1 MPSVTSPPPTVGA
14 DQKATQAPGHLPA
27 RTYLGGQTQ
36 RNNTANATMDS
47 AKETAK
53 ETFHKVIHPS
63 MDPSKNTQQPASTG
77 LERDLE
83 PKPQKVHLP
92 SEGEDIV
99 YTPSGKLAGKKA
111 FITGG
116 VSGIGRAVAILF
128 AMEGATVAIVYLP
141 PEEEDAQ
148 HTKTQ
153 VEKNGGQVILI
164 PSDLSLSINC
174 KDVAKRAVEALG
186 GIDIFV
192 NNAATRQEQGDICDI
207 SEELWASTFR
217 VNLDSYFHLTK
228 YVLPHLS
235 KGGVIINSLAT
246 YTDAIVTLWPSQLQ
260 KLESLGL
267 YYNSPEPAII
277 CIECSFAINPTRAP
291 RHPGDKHHI
300 PKSARR
306 GLKPLIYSL
315 NLPNP
320 ETLPLRPNGSPPHPN
335 LTAMTR
341 LRVEEAKRSVERLQ
355 SKGTTVN
362 ADETVAMMIHTD
374 QVERKI
380 SEGTGYLHC
389 FRGRVNLRRTEIACL
404 TWICQTIC
412 GSSFMGNSTY
422 FYEQAGLADSSA
434 FDLTI
439 AQFALGFIGTVLSWP
454 LMARVGRRKIYVWG
468 LFLLTVILFV
478 TGCLG
483 IPPKAA
489 SRSWGIGSLLLVY
502 TFTYDITVG
511 PVCYSLVA
519 ELPSS
524 RLRQRTIVLA
534 RNAYNIVGVAYTNI
548 IGLYSLN
555 PTAWNWGAKSAF
567 FWAGNCA
574 LCFVWA
580 YFRLPEP
587 KDRSYAELDMLFD
600 QGVSARKFATTYVNP
615 YETER
620 RSGQDSDSKG
630 KVMSHV
636 E

>member
-1 MPSVTSPPPTVGA
+1 MAYNDHPDEKGDAFSHGLSAAHTEHQNDPHGGRRESTAEQLAAQHLHEVNDCEELRGILTA
-14 DQKATQAPGHLPA
+14 AEKAAETEHNMTFMEGLRAYPKAMGWSIALSTCIIMEGYDTILIGNLYAMKPFNEYYGHLDSQ
-27 RTYLGGQTQ
+27 GGYSI
-36 RNNTANATMDS
+36 S
-47 AKETAK
+47 AAWQSGLT
-53 ETFHKVIHPS
+53 
-63 MDPSKNTQQPASTG
+63 NGAS
-77 LERDLE
+77 
-83 PKPQKVHLP
+83 V
-92 SEGEDIV
+92 GEI
-99 YTPSGKLAGKKA
+99 
-111 FITGG
+111 
-116 VSGIGRAVAILF
+116 
-128 AMEGATVAIVYLP
+128 
-141 PEEEDAQ
+141 
-148 HTKTQ
+148 
-153 VEKNGGQVILI
+153 
-164 PSDLSLSINC
+164 
-174 KDVAKRAVEALG
+174 
-186 GIDIFV
+186 
-192 NNAATRQEQGDICDI
+192 
-207 SEELWASTFR
+207 
-217 VNLDSYFHLTK
+217 
-228 YVLPHLS
+228 
-235 KGGVIINSLAT
+235 
-246 YTDAIVTLWPSQLQ
+246 
-260 KLESLGL
+260 LGL
-267 YYNSPEPAII
+267 YASGWLADRFGYKKVLA
-277 CIECSFAINPTRAP
+277 
-291 RHPGDKHHI
+291 
-300 PKSARR
+300 SALVMMTAFIFIQFFSVSLSMLLVGEILCGLPWGVFQTLTTTYAAEVCPIHLRCYLTTYVNLCWVIGQLIASGVLR
-306 GLKPLIYSL
+306 GTVSL
-315 NLPNP
+315 NSKWSYKIPFAVQWVWPIPILIAVLLAP
-320 ETLPLRPNGSPPHPN
+320 ESPWWFI
-335 LTAMTR
+335 R
-341 LRVEEAKRSVERLQ
+341 KGRVEEAKRSVERLQ
-355 SKGTTVN
+355 RKGTTVN

-380 SEGTGYLHC
+380 SEGTGYLDC

-434 FDLTI
+434 FDMTI

-489 SRSWGIGSLLLVY
+489 SRSWAIGSLLLVY

>member
-1 MPSVTSPPPTVGA
+1 MAYNDGPNKKDAAHTEHH
-14 DQKATQAPGHLPA
+14 DAPHGGRRESTAEQLAAKHL
-27 RTYLGGQTQ
+27 
-36 RNNTANATMDS
+36 
-47 AKETAK
+47 
-53 ETFHKVIHPS
+53 H
-63 MDPSKNTQQPASTG
+63 
-77 LERDLE
+77 
-83 PKPQKVHLP
+83 
-92 SEGEDIV
+92 
-99 YTPSGKLAGKKA
+99 
-111 FITGG
+111 
-116 VSGIGRAVAILF
+116 
-128 AMEGATVAIVYLP
+128 
-141 PEEEDAQ
+141 
-148 HTKTQ
+148 
-153 VEKNGGQVILI
+153 
-164 PSDLSLSINC
+164 
-174 KDVAKRAVEALG
+174 DVN
-186 GIDIFV
+186 D
-192 NNAATRQEQGDICDI
+192 
-207 SEELWASTFR
+207 SEELRGILTAAENAAAAEHNMTFMEGLRAYPKAMGWSIALSTCIIMEGYDTILIGNLYAMKPFNEYYGHPSSQGGYSISAAWQSGLTNGAS
-217 VNLDSYFHLTK
+217 V
-228 YVLPHLS
+228 
-235 KGGVIINSLAT
+235 GEI
-246 YTDAIVTLWPSQLQ
+246 
-260 KLESLGL
+260 LGL
-267 YYNSPEPAII
+267 YISGWLADRYGYKKVLATALVMMTAFIFIQFFSVSLSMLLVGEILCGLPWGVFQTLTTTYAAEVCPIHLRCYLTTYVNLCWVIGQLIASGVLRGTVSMNSKWSYKIPFAVQWVWPIPILIAVLLAPE
-277 CIECSFAINPTRAP
+277 
-291 RHPGDKHHI
+291 
-300 PKSARR
+300 
-306 GLKPLIYSL
+306 
-315 NLPNP
+315 
-320 ETLPLRPNGSPPHPN
+320 SPWWFI
-335 LTAMTR
+335 R
-341 LRVEEAKRSVERLQ
+341 KGRVEEAKRSVERLQ
-355 SKGTTVN
+355 RKGTTVN
-362 ADETVAMMIHTD
+362 ADDTVAMMVHTD

-380 SEGTGYLHC
+380 SEGTGYLDC

-434 FDLTI
+434 FDMTI

-489 SRSWGIGSLLLVY
+489 SRSWAIGSLLLVY

-615 YETER
+615 YEVTER
-620 RSGQDSDSKG
+620 RFDQDSDSKE
-630 KVMSHV
+630 KNMSHV

>member
-1 MPSVTSPPPTVGA
+1 VG
-14 DQKATQAPGHLPA
+14 
-27 RTYLGGQTQ
+27 
-36 RNNTANATMDS
+36 
-47 AKETAK
+47 
-53 ETFHKVIHPS
+53 
-63 MDPSKNTQQPASTG
+63 
-77 LERDLE
+77 
-83 PKPQKVHLP
+83 
-92 SEGEDIV
+92 EGE
-99 YTPSGKLAGKKA
+99 SGLIQHFAQELA
-111 FITGG
+111 
-116 VSGIGRAVAILF
+116 
-128 AMEGATVAIVYLP
+128 E
-141 PEEEDAQ
+141 Q
-148 HTKTQ
+148 
-153 VEKNGGQVILI
+153 LI
-164 PSDLSLSINC
+164 KFQGCCNEC
-174 KDVAKRAVEALG
+174 YQAAKRNHMEDTNEH
-186 GIDIFV
+186 I
-192 NNAATRQEQGDICDI
+192 
-207 SEELWASTFR
+207 
-217 VNLDSYFHLTK
+217 
-228 YVLPHLS
+228 
-235 KGGVIINSLAT
+235 SLAM
-246 YTDAIVTLWPSQLQ
+246 YL
-260 KLESLGL
+260 
-267 YYNSPEPAII
+267 
-277 CIECSFAINPTRAP
+277 
-291 RHPGDKHHI
+291 
-300 PKSARR
+300 
-306 GLKPLIYSL
+306 
-315 NLPNP
+315 
-320 ETLPLRPNGSPPHPN
+320 
-335 LTAMTR
+335 
-341 LRVEEAKRSVERLQ
+341 
-355 SKGTTVN
+355 
-362 ADETVAMMIHTD
+362 
-374 QVERKI
+374 
-380 SEGTGYLHC
+380 GTGYLDC

-511 PVCYSLVA
+511 PVCYSLFA

-534 RNAYNIVGVAYTNI
+534 RNAYNIVGVAYTNN

>member
-1 MPSVTSPPPTVGA
+1 MRVCNDFPTEGKAQIRNVRKNRKRNSVIVRNIQERNSFVMPHMIGLPKERSHRLDHPHRRNHLFSVEHIRFVQYQHNMPEEPPRRRGRPRKVHTEEERLAAQREHSQKYRQRVQQDKGESLSFAGYYQHIPYVPTSSSAVAQLPPHIILPNDSCLPLDLSCG
-14 DQKATQAPGHLPA
+14 DPGQPSSLSYGDNTAAHDGPS
-27 RTYLGGQTQ
+27 YDLGGYCPFDSDSTTSHES
-36 RNNTANATMDS
+36 TAS
-47 AKETAK
+47 
-53 ETFHKVIHPS
+53 S
-63 MDPSKNTQQPASTG
+63 AST
-77 LERDLE
+77 RD
-83 PKPQKVHLP
+83 
-92 SEGEDIV
+92 
-99 YTPSGKLAGKKA
+99 
-111 FITGG
+111 
-116 VSGIGRAVAILF
+116 
-128 AMEGATVAIVYLP
+128 
-141 PEEEDAQ
+141 
-148 HTKTQ
+148 
-153 VEKNGGQVILI
+153 
-164 PSDLSLSINC
+164 
-174 KDVAKRAVEALG
+174 
-186 GIDIFV
+186 
-192 NNAATRQEQGDICDI
+192 
-207 SEELWASTFR
+207 
-217 VNLDSYFHLTK
+217 
-228 YVLPHLS
+228 
-235 KGGVIINSLAT
+235 
-246 YTDAIVTLWPSQLQ
+246 
-260 KLESLGL
+260 
-267 YYNSPEPAII
+267 
-277 CIECSFAINPTRAP
+277 
-291 RHPGDKHHI
+291 
-300 PKSARR
+300 
-306 GLKPLIYSL
+306 
-315 NLPNP
+315 
-320 ETLPLRPNGSPPHPN
+320 
-335 LTAMTR
+335 
-341 LRVEEAKRSVERLQ
+341 
-355 SKGTTVN
+355 
-362 ADETVAMMIHTD
+362 
-374 QVERKI
+374 
-380 SEGTGYLHC
+380 
-389 FRGRVNLRRTEIACL
+389 
-404 TWICQTIC
+404 CQTIC

-454 LMARVGRRKIYVWG
+454 SMARVGRRKIYVWG
-468 LFLLTVILFV
+468 LFLLTVILLV

>member
-1 MPSVTSPPPTVGA
+1 MAYNDGPNKKGA
-14 DQKATQAPGHLPA
+14 AHTEHHDAPHGGRRESTAEQLAAKHLH
-27 RTYLGGQTQ
+27 
-36 RNNTANATMDS
+36 
-47 AKETAK
+47 E
-53 ETFHKVIHPS
+53 
-63 MDPSKNTQQPASTG
+63 
-77 LERDLE
+77 
-83 PKPQKVHLP
+83 
-92 SEGEDIV
+92 
-99 YTPSGKLAGKKA
+99 
-111 FITGG
+111 
-116 VSGIGRAVAILF
+116 
-128 AMEGATVAIVYLP
+128 
-141 PEEEDAQ
+141 
-148 HTKTQ
+148 
-153 VEKNGGQVILI
+153 
-164 PSDLSLSINC
+164 
-174 KDVAKRAVEALG
+174 
-186 GIDIFV
+186 V
-192 NNAATRQEQGDICDI
+192 ND
-207 SEELWASTFR
+207 SEELRGILTAAENAAAAEHNMTFMEGLRAYPKAMGWSIALSTCIIMEGYDTILIGNLYAMKPFNEYYGHPDSQGGYSISAAWQSGLTNGAS
-217 VNLDSYFHLTK
+217 V
-228 YVLPHLS
+228 
-235 KGGVIINSLAT
+235 GEI
-246 YTDAIVTLWPSQLQ
+246 
-260 KLESLGL
+260 LGL
-267 YYNSPEPAII
+267 YVSGWLADRYGYKKVLATALVMMTAFIFIQFFSISLSMLLVGEILCGLPWGVFQTLTTTYAAEVCPIHLRCYLTTYVNLCWVIGQLIASGVLRGTVSMNSKWSYKIPFAVQWVWPIPILIAVLLAPE
-277 CIECSFAINPTRAP
+277 
-291 RHPGDKHHI
+291 
-300 PKSARR
+300 
-306 GLKPLIYSL
+306 
-315 NLPNP
+315 
-320 ETLPLRPNGSPPHPN
+320 SPWWFI
-335 LTAMTR
+335 R
-341 LRVEEAKRSVERLQ
+341 KGRVEEAKRSVERLQ
-355 SKGTTVN
+355 RKGTTVN
-362 ADETVAMMIHTD
+362 ADDTVAMMVHTD

-380 SEGTGYLHC
+380 SEGTGYLDC

-434 FDLTI
+434 FDMTI

-489 SRSWGIGSLLLVY
+489 SRSWAIGSLLLVY

-615 YETER
+615 YEVTER
-620 RSGQDSDSKG
+620 RFDQDSDSKE
-630 KVMSHV
+630 KNMSHV

>member
-1 MPSVTSPPPTVGA
+1 MLDRYDRFGY
-14 DQKATQAPGHLPA
+14 K
-27 RTYLGGQTQ
+27 
-36 RNNTANATMDS
+36 
-47 AKETAK
+47 
-53 ETFHKVIHPS
+53 KV
-63 MDPSKNTQQPASTG
+63 
-77 LERDLE
+77 
-83 PKPQKVHLP
+83 
-92 SEGEDIV
+92 
-99 YTPSGKLAGKKA
+99 LAGALIMMTA
-111 FITGG
+111 FIFIQFFSVSLSMLLVGEILCGLPWG
-116 VSGIGRAVAILF
+116 VFQTLTTTYTAEVCPIHLRCYLTTYVNLCWVIGQLIASGVLRGTIGMNSKWSYKIPFAVQLIWP
-128 AMEGATVAIVYLP
+128 IP
-141 PEEEDAQ
+141 
-148 HTKTQ
+148 
-153 VEKNGGQVILI
+153 ILI
-164 PSDLSLSINC
+164 
-174 KDVAKRAVEALG
+174 AVLLAPE
-186 GIDIFV
+186 
-192 NNAATRQEQGDICDI
+192 
-207 SEELWASTFR
+207 SPWW
-217 VNLDSYFHLTK
+217 
-228 YVLPHLS
+228 YVR
-235 KGGVIINSLAT
+235 KG
-246 YTDAIVTLWPSQLQ
+246 
-260 KLESLGL
+260 
-267 YYNSPEPAII
+267 
-277 CIECSFAINPTRAP
+277 
-291 RHPGDKHHI
+291 
-300 PKSARR
+300 
-306 GLKPLIYSL
+306 
-315 NLPNP
+315 
-320 ETLPLRPNGSPPHPN
+320 
-335 LTAMTR
+335 
-341 LRVEEAKRSVERLQ
+341 RVEEAKRSVERLQ

-380 SEGTGYLHC
+380 SEGTGHLHC

-422 FYEQAGLADSSA
+422 FYEKAGLADSSA
-434 FDLTI
+434 FDMTI
-439 AQFALGFIGTVLSWP
+439 AQFALGFTGTVLSWP

-600 QGVSARKFATTYVNP
+600 QGVSVRKFATTYVNP

>member
-1 MPSVTSPPPTVGA
+1 
-14 DQKATQAPGHLPA
+14 
-27 RTYLGGQTQ
+27 
-36 RNNTANATMDS
+36 
-47 AKETAK
+47 
-53 ETFHKVIHPS
+53 
-63 MDPSKNTQQPASTG
+63 
-77 LERDLE
+77 
-83 PKPQKVHLP
+83 
-92 SEGEDIV
+92 
-99 YTPSGKLAGKKA
+99 
-111 FITGG
+111 
-116 VSGIGRAVAILF
+116 
-128 AMEGATVAIVYLP
+128 
-141 PEEEDAQ
+141 
-148 HTKTQ
+148 
-153 VEKNGGQVILI
+153 
-164 PSDLSLSINC
+164 
-174 KDVAKRAVEALG
+174 
-186 GIDIFV
+186 
-192 NNAATRQEQGDICDI
+192 
-207 SEELWASTFR
+207 
-217 VNLDSYFHLTK
+217 
-228 YVLPHLS
+228 
-235 KGGVIINSLAT
+235 
-246 YTDAIVTLWPSQLQ
+246 
-260 KLESLGL
+260 
-267 YYNSPEPAII
+267 
-277 CIECSFAINPTRAP
+277 
-291 RHPGDKHHI
+291 
-300 PKSARR
+300 
-306 GLKPLIYSL
+306 
-315 NLPNP
+315 
-320 ETLPLRPNGSPPHPN
+320 
-335 LTAMTR
+335 MTR

-454 LMARVGRRKIYVWG
+454 LMARVGRRKIYVWR

-567 FWAGNCA
+567 LWAGNCA

-615 YETER
+615 YEPNDDPAKILIPR
-620 RSGQDSDSKG
+620 GRL
-630 KVMSHV
+630 
-636 E
+636 